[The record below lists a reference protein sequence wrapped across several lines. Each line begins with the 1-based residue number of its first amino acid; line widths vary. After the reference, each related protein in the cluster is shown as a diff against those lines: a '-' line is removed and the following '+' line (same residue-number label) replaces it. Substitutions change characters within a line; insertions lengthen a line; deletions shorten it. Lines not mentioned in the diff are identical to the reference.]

1 MGAYFQ
7 FYSKNLEYIATQG
20 PDSWPRGS
28 HLPSRFPARLGW
40 HLPRRRGC
48 AATGATACDSLGGQ
62 VRRTALGEGSW
73 ELKSLGQHPGLLSW
87 RARQTYTHRYTCTR
101 VHPRS
106 IPASFMLMPGEAQG
120 KRVLPPWRQSGWE
133 VGGWGATSWAHAHCD
148 VSGGLGPDAQAEH
161 CDIGSLCAW
170 CGTSKHPLLPE
181 EEDKAL

>member
-28 HLPSRFPARLGW
+28 HLPGHFPARLGW

-87 RARQTYTHRYTCTR
+87 RAGQTHTHRYTCTR
-101 VHPRS
+101 VHACIVVLERVQLLRTTDCIPTTLLRLTYSMRS
-106 IPASFMLMPGEAQG
+106 
-120 KRVLPPWRQSGWE
+120 
-133 VGGWGATSWAHAHCD
+133 
-148 VSGGLGPDAQAEH
+148 
-161 CDIGSLCAW
+161 
-170 CGTSKHPLLPE
+170 
-181 EEDKAL
+181 